1 MQYRLRRHDG
11 EYRQVTDQG
20 VPRYGP
26 RGNFRG
32 YVGACIDITELLEK
46 EQTLHESEERV
57 TLAAEAAHLGA
68 WELNTKTGELWMSD
82 KARDL
87 FQFSPETSISYKDF
101 QDRVHPEDRT
111 LRDSTVQRALETQG
125 GYEIEYR
132 TLLPDGTVR
141 WIGARARCVSDEHG
155 ALTRLIGVSMDV
167 TERKEAQELF
177 QLATE
182 ASPSGILLV
191 DDQGRIILVNA
202 HIEEQFGYEREEL
215 IGKPVEVLVPERFAT
230 EYAARRAEFLGAPKV
245 RASGAGGELF
255 ARRKDGIEFPV
266 EVRLN
271 SIQTPHGILVLAT
284 VANISQRKFAEEE
297 ARRQREQINLL
308 TRLSLLGEMTAS
320 LAHEL
325 NQPLSAIMS
334 NANAAMQYIA
344 NRKLD
349 PAQLHEILTDVVADG
364 QRAHNIIH
372 NVRDAI
378 KKGRAIRG
386 RINLNDVVRGVSRM
400 ISADAAAQSCKVE
413 MSLAEDLPTIEGDPT
428 QMQQVLI
435 NLVRNALDAM
445 RDTPLN
451 RREVEIATN
460 YDGNATVHVAVRDHG
475 CGISE
480 TVGERLFEQ
489 FFTTKEEGLG
499 MGLAIVRSII
509 EAHGGRIAAENVDG
523 GGARFY
529 FNLPTNEKAPQ

>member
-1 MQYRLRRHDG
+1 
-11 EYRQVTDQG
+11 
-20 VPRYGP
+20 
-26 RGNFRG
+26 
-32 YVGACIDITELLEK
+32 
-46 EQTLHESEERV
+46 
-57 TLAAEAAHLGA
+57 
-68 WELNTKTGELWMSD
+68 MSD

-101 QDRVHPEDRT
+101 QDRVHPEDRA

-202 HIEEQFGYEREEL
+202 HIEELFGYEREEL
-215 IGKPVEVLVPERFAT
+215 IGKPIELLVPERFAT
-230 EYAARRAEFLGAPKV
+230 EYAARRAEFLGAPEMRPADAV
-245 RASGAGGELF
+245 GEVS
-255 ARRKDGIEFPV
+255 ARRKDGTEFPV
-266 EVRLN
+266 EVGLN
-271 SIQTPHGILVLAT
+271 PIQTPHGILVLAT
-284 VANISQRKFAEEE
+284 VADISQRKFAEEE

-413 MSLAEDLPTIEGDPT
+413 ISLAEDLPAIEGDPT